1 MKKARI
7 NFVIAGCFFVFLSP
21 SFTSQHMLI
30 RWIALVVAFA
40 VALVLVFEPKP
51 KQQF

>member
-7 NFVIAGCFFVFLSP
+7 NFVIAGCFFVFLS
-21 SFTSQHMLI
+21 FIFNWQHMLPH
-30 RWIALVVAFA
+30 WIALGVAFA
-40 VALVLVFEPKP
+40 VALVLVFGPKT

>member
-21 SFTSQHMLI
+21 SFTSQHMLLH
-30 RWIALVVAFA
+30 WIALGVAFA
-40 VALVLVFEPKP
+40 VALVLLFGPKT